1 MDLKPEHIT
10 VVNKYKN
17 TEGGGIFIGR
27 PSPLGNPFSH
37 LDNVAKHVTKVGSR
51 EEAVSR
57 YGEWLDEK
65 ITSRDTSVI
74 QELNRLLALA
84 QGGPIKLVCFCA
96 PKSCHGDVIRERL
109 LQRLSKL
116 K

>member
-10 VVNKYKN
+10 VVNRYKN
-17 TEGGGIFIGR
+17 TGGGGIFIGR

-37 LDNVAKHVTKVGSR
+37 LDNVAKHVTKVATR
-51 EEAVSR
+51 EEAVAH
-57 YGEWLDEK
+57 YAEWLDEK
-65 ITSRDTSVI
+65 IASRDPDVI
-74 QELNRLLALA
+74 RELNRLLWMARD
-84 QGGPIKLVCFCA
+84 GPIKLVCFCA

-109 LQRLSKL
+109 FQRLSEL